1 MINEDNDLLVEK
13 NHLARSKSRS
23 LIYDKNNLILKKTVY
38 TNCKKRDNG
47 CPPWLI
53 QAEEINHDKKN
64 KIVNYKNA
72 ILKLYD
78 VPVMYFPKFF
88 HPDPTVKRQ
97 SGFLTL
103 FYQLKNQMDILNY
116 LISLLYLKVR
126 FYFFT

>member
-23 LIYDKNNLILKKTVY
+23 LIYDKNNLILNKTVY

-64 KIVNYKNA
+64 KIVNYMMFRLCIFQN
-72 ILKLYD
+72 
-78 VPVMYFPKFF
+78 FF
-88 HPDPTVKRQ
+88 IQT
-97 SGFLTL
+97 
-103 FYQLKNQMDILNY
+103 QLLRD
-116 LISLLYLKVR
+116 SLD
-126 FYFFT
+126 F